1 MEENQTPIGTYAY
14 DHNKNRYT
22 AQDKKNICDKIK
34 TGTVVVVTSGTA
46 TTKGLVVE
54 LAVGHTEN
62 FIFRKRRSNVAT
74 FPLMNFEKHITFRKR
89 RSNVAT
95 FICVKY
101 FDEISGEF
109 ADDKVRQLVPLSC
122 FLNERTCATNVQTL
136 ACPITAYEI

>member
-1 MEENQTPIGTYAY
+1 MLTTTTNTVTLLKI
-14 DHNKNRYT
+14 
-22 AQDKKNICDKIK
+22 KNICDKIK
-34 TGTVVVVTSGTA
+34 TGTVVVVTNGTA

-54 LAVGHTEN
+54 LAVDHTKN
-62 FIFRKRRSNVAT
+62 FIVRKRRSNVAT

-101 FDEISGEF
+101 FDETSGTI

-122 FLNERTCATNVQTL
+122 FLNE
-136 ACPITAYEI
+136 